1 MNTVYLLLGSN
12 EGERLLHLKQALGMV
27 RTFGNVQQESSVY
40 ETAAWGLEAQPGFL
54 NMVIEL
60 STELNAYEVLKK
72 IQEIEGRLGRQR
84 TVKWGQRTLDI
95 DILFFN
101 DEIIEREDLKVPHP
115 FMDERRFTLEQLNEI
130 ASNVRHP
137 VSRKTVADLLA
148 SCADTLNVQKLTIKV

>member
-12 EGERLLHLKQALGMV
+12 EGERLLHLKQALETV
-27 RTFGNVQQESSVY
+27 RTFGYVEKASSVY

-60 STELNAYEVLKK
+60 STELDADEILKK

-95 DILFFN
+95 DVLFFN
-101 DEIIEREDLKVPHP
+101 DEIIEKEDLKVPHP
-115 FMDERRFTLEQLNEI
+115 FLEQRRFTLEPLNEI
-130 ASNVRHP
+130 ASNLRHP
-137 VSRKTVADLLA
+137 ASGKTVADLLA
-148 SCADTLNVQKLTIKV
+148 SCPDTLDVEKLTIQV

>member
-12 EGERLLHLKQALGMV
+12 EGERLLHLKQALETV
-27 RTFGNVQQESSVY
+27 RTFGYVQKKSSVY

-60 STELNAYEVLKK
+60 STELDADEILKK

-101 DEIIEREDLKVPHP
+101 DDIIEKEDLKVPHP
-115 FMDERRFTLEQLNEI
+115 FIEERRFTLEPLNEI
-130 ASNVRHP
+130 ASNLRHP
-137 VSRKTVADLLA
+137 ASGKTVADLLA
-148 SCADTLNVQKLTIKV
+148 SCSDTLDVEKLTIKV